1 MGLLSGA
8 PTKRF
13 AEVSANKL
21 TVTGEALTLD
31 PMRLR
36 GAAVALLLIV
46 GIITSS
52 VATCVADAAA
62 PQQQMACCK
71 AGHKTCGQH
80 GTPADC
86 CKTTPHGGGQF
97 TTVGQISAPQPT
109 PTVWQALSFAPLP
122 SAALFHR
129 PLGIVDASSPPGTK
143 HPTYLVL
150 SILRL

>member
-1 MGLLSGA
+1 
-8 PTKRF
+8 
-13 AEVSANKL
+13 
-21 TVTGEALTLD
+21 
-31 PMRLR
+31 MRLR
-36 GAAVALLLIV
+36 DAAVALLLIA

-62 PQQQMACCK
+62 PQQEQMACCK

-109 PTVWQALSFAPLP
+109 TVWQALSFAPLP
-122 SAALFHR
+122 LVALFHS
-129 PLGIVDASSPPGTK
+129 PLGTVDASSPPGTK

-150 SILRL
+150 SIL